1 MQVNTVSEFFDK
13 NYVKRILKGYM
24 TKAGAYGKWRIG
36 SKIERVKDLSSSEKS
51 ITKALSLGIDGD
63 RRNDR
68 WIPFSGR
75 HWDFEFDLGSYRDDS
90 GESFEIN
97 SNATMGFYKN
107 IFSGSVYVK
116 THGAINRIQ
125 KRRLTQ
131 SKKILFGGTNNFR
144 GYIENQFASD
154 WFIINTLENIYYN
167 RNSAQLFIFIDH
179 LISNDIKLN
188 PTTGFGIRV
197 YNGSLFYDIT
207 LAFPESNI
215 MNGKLHLKFST
226 SL

>member
-1 MQVNTVSEFFDK
+1 MIQVRASRLTQMLQWV
-13 NYVKRILKGYM
+13 
-24 TKAGAYGKWRIG
+24 
-36 SKIERVKDLSSSEKS
+36 
-51 ITKALSLGIDGD
+51 
-63 RRNDR
+63 
-68 WIPFSGR
+68 
-75 HWDFEFDLGSYRDDS
+75 
-90 GESFEIN
+90 
-97 SNATMGFYKN
+97 YKN

-116 THGAINRIQ
+116 THGAINQIQ

-179 LISNDIKLN
+179 LIADDIKLN

-197 YNGSLFYDIT
+197 FNGSLFYDIT